1 MCGCN
6 HFLLNNEIVKFI
18 ILKKRVNILEL
29 EKRTVK
35 DHVLSKK
42 SKTWF
47 VVNKFIPTSLLSEI
61 FSVHL

>member
-1 MCGCN
+1 MYY
-6 HFLLNNEIVKFI
+6 
-18 ILKKRVNILEL
+18 LKKTKRVNILEL
-29 EKRTVK
+29 EKCTVK